1 MTVVMRDYHGHQEE
15 LRDPAEAGEC
25 FDDQVSS
32 IMPHGEPGQVLWF
45 GPADGAPAIRV
56 DIDID
61 RGRAAMRWIQDGTYA
76 VDLDPGVPITVME
89 SADGGL
95 VTVPAGVARVR
106 PETVRAA
113 VIEYVTTGHRPTVV
127 TWHVLEYPA

>member
-15 LRDPAEAGEC
+15 LRDPVDAGEW

-45 GPADGAPAIRV
+45 GPADGPPAIRV

-61 RGRAAMRWIQDGTYA
+61 RGRAAMRWIADGTYA
-76 VDLDPGVPITVME
+76 IDLEPEVAITVME
-89 SADGGL
+89 STDGGL
-95 VTVPAGVARVR
+95 ATVPASVARVR
-106 PETVRAA
+106 PETVRVA
-113 VIEYVTTGHRPTVV
+113 VIEYVTTGHRPTSV
-127 TWHVLEYPA
+127 TWHPLDHLG

>member
-1 MTVVMRDYHGHQEE
+1 MTVVMRDYHGHEEE
-15 LRDPAEAGEC
+15 LRDPVEAGEA

-56 DIDID
+56 DIDVD
-61 RGRAAMRWIQDGTYA
+61 RGRAAMQWIEDGTYA
-76 VDLDPGVPITVME
+76 VDLEPGEAITVME
-89 SADGGL
+89 SADGDV
-95 VTVPAGVARVR
+95 VTIPASFARVR

-113 VIEYVTTGHRPTVV
+113 VIEYVTTGIRPTSV
-127 TWHVLEYPA
+127 TWHSLENAD